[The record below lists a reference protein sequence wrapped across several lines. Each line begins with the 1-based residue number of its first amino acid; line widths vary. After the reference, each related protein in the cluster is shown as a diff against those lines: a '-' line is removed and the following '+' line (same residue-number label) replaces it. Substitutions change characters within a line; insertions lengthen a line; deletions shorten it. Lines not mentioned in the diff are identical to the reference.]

1 MDSHQPTKA
10 PERYE
15 RREYRGGF
23 VGPTILIGLG
33 ILLLLSN
40 LGMLQWSIWDAAW
53 KLWPILLIAAGLDV
67 LIGRRSA
74 IGSCLSTLIVLAL
87 IAGAIAVF
95 AMPGWFGVGGP
106 GPDITGQGVSQPL
119 EGARYGDVTIRP
131 AAASLRV
138 AGGAAEGKLLE
149 GTVSLPAGEAAAGS
163 SRMANDVLYYS
174 LASRDVRPYVGRP
187 GGDRTWDLRLT
198 DQAQLALRVGM
209 GAGQVTAD
217 LRGLK
222 LTSVVVE
229 MGAGQAIITV
239 PAGGRLDMRVN
250 VAVGEAVIRVPR
262 GSAVRVNAKMALGTS
277 RLPNGTSHFGASSYS
292 SPGFESTS
300 DRIDVDVSCA
310 IGSIVVQEY

>member
-1 MDSHQPTKA
+1 MDRRQPTEA
-10 PERYE
+10 PERYD
-15 RREYRGGF
+15 RREHRGGF

-40 LGMLQWSIWDAAW
+40 LGMLQWSVWDTAW

-87 IAGAIAVF
+87 IAGAISMF
-95 AMPGWFGVGGP
+95 AMPGWFGAGGL
-106 GPDITGQGVSQPL
+106 GSEIIGQGVSQSL

-138 AGGAAEGKLLE
+138 AGGATEGKLLE
-149 GTVSLPAGEAAAGS
+149 GSAAVGPGEAAAGS

-174 LASRDVRPYVGRP
+174 LTSRDARPYIGWP

-209 GAGQVTAD
+209 GAGQATLD

-222 LTSVVVE
+222 LSSVVVE
-229 MGAGQAIITV
+229 IGAGQAIV
-239 PAGGRLDMRVN
+239 MPPASGRVQVRAS
-250 VAVGEAVIRVPR
+250 VAVGEVVIRMPR
-262 GSAVRVNAKMALGTS
+262 GTAFRVSSRVALGTS
-277 RLPNGTSHFGASSYS
+277 RLPNGTSNFGTSSLT
-292 SPGFESTS
+292 SPGFDAAQ
-300 DRIDVDVSCA
+300 DRIEVDASCA
-310 IGSIVVQEY
+310 VGSVVIQEY